1 MKNKLT
7 DYNLSFDMGGLSFK
21 VLNLVFERF
30 ERHIPLHS
38 HSNDSFELHIIPY
51 GYGEAEIDGKKYRIT
66 PGTVFMTGPFV
77 MHSQKPDRSDP
88 MCEYCIY
95 LRVTKN
101 GLSASKEEAVMARS
115 FLDTPFCILS
125 DDFGASS
132 LSKELFDELTAK
144 KEGFETIA
152 ESLIK
157 QLIVKLIRMYPTA
170 GQKEESKKITSDYES
185 SLLIIEEAFL
195 YEYDTISLTKLSGKL
210 NLSNRQTERLIKD
223 HYYKSFAAKKAEARM
238 SAAAMML
245 ATTDRSITEIA
256 MDVGYSSIEHFSTAF
271 KKYHLVSPREYRKKD
286 R

>member
-1 MKNKLT
+1 MKKKLT
-7 DYNLSFDMGGLSFK
+7 DYNLCFEMGGLTFK

-51 GYGEAEIDGKKYRIT
+51 GYGEAEIDGTKYRIT

-77 MHSQKPDRSDP
+77 MHSQNPDKADP

-95 LRVTKN
+95 LKVTKS
-101 GLSASKEEAVMARS
+101 GYGSSKEEAVMAKT
-115 FLDTPFCILS
+115 FLETPFCILT

-132 LSKELFDELTAK
+132 LSKELFDELTV
-144 KEGFETIA
+144 KEKGFETIA
-152 ESLIK
+152 ESLVK
-157 QLIVKLIRMYPTA
+157 QLIVKLIIMYPTA
-170 GQKEESKKITSDYES
+170 GKRETDQKITSDYES

-195 YEYDTISLTKLSGKL
+195 YEYDTISLSKLSRKL

-223 HYYKSFAAKKAEARM
+223 HYYKSFAAKKAEAKM

-245 ATTDRSITEIA
+245 TTTDRSITDIA

-271 KKYHLVSPREYRKKD
+271 KKYHAVSPREYRK
-286 R
+286 RH